1 MKRLMEVSVQE
12 WMYYGKMEDFMFELL
27 RLQISLFT
35 LRPHFARVVPS
46 Q

>member
-1 MKRLMEVSVQE
+1 MEASVQE

-27 RLQISLFT
+27 HLQISLFT
-35 LRPHFARVVPS
+35 LRPHLARVVSS